1 MTVGIYQEIERFVP
15 GCEQEERDR
24 AVMLRFLHEHPD
36 ALLRENESAHLT
48 ASAWVLSPDRT
59 RVVMVWHNLYRSW
72 SWAGGHADGE
82 EDLLAAAM
90 REVTEETGLRRL
102 RPLTDGIFSLECL
115 AVEGHE
121 KRGRYVPS
129 HVHLNVTYLRSR
141 RTPPCVKSRT
151 RTAASSGCARAR
163 RCARQASR
171 GCAGGSTTSSSPAPP
186 RGWHRKGRDKS

>member
-129 HVHLNVTYLRSR
+129 HVHLNVTYLLQSEDAALREKPDENSGVR
-141 RTPPCVKSRT
+141 WFTPEG
-151 RTAASSGCARAR
+151 AIEASSEPWFREHIYTKLNEKMKPLRA
-163 RCARQASR
+163 
-171 GCAGGSTTSSSPAPP
+171 
-186 RGWHRKGRDKS
+186 KNY

>member
-59 RVVMVWHNLYRSW
+59 RV
-72 SWAGGHADGE
+72 GHADGE

-129 HVHLNVTYLRSR
+129 HVHLNVTYLLQSEDAALREKPDENSGVEWMR
-141 RTPPCVKSRT
+141 PGEALR
-151 RTAASSGCARAR
+151 ASSEPWMRRWVYRKLIARAAPWMAQEK
-163 RCARQASR
+163 AR
-171 GCAGGSTTSSSPAPP
+171 
-186 RGWHRKGRDKS
+186 

>member
-82 EDLLAAAM
+82 EDLLAAAL
-90 REVTEETGLRRL
+90 REANEESGIRAVPVSR
-102 RPLTDGIFSLECL
+102 DIFSLEIL
-115 AVEGHE
+115 HVAPHV
-121 KRGRYVPS
+121 KRGKFVCA
-129 HVHLNVTYLRSR
+129 HLHLNATYLLEADDQAPIRCKPDENSAVR
-141 RTPPCVKSRT
+141 WLDVSEVL
-151 RTAASSGCARAR
+151 AAVSEPAMLPVYRKLMEKAAR
-163 RCARQASR
+163 
-171 GCAGGSTTSSSPAPP
+171 
-186 RGWHRKGRDKS
+186 

>member
-129 HVHLNVTYLRSR
+129 HVHLNVTYLL
-141 RTPPCVKSRT
+141 
-151 RTAASSGCARAR
+151 
-163 RCARQASR
+163 
-171 GCAGGSTTSSSPAPP
+171 
-186 RGWHRKGRDKS
+186 

>member
-1 MTVGIYQEIERFVP
+1 MTGGIYQEIERFVP

-129 HVHLNVTYLRSR
+129 HVHLNVTYLLQSEDAALREKPDENSGVEWMR
-141 RTPPCVKSRT
+141 PGEALR
-151 RTAASSGCARAR
+151 ASSEPWMRRWVYRKLIARAAPWMAQER
-163 RCARQASR
+163 AR
-171 GCAGGSTTSSSPAPP
+171 
-186 RGWHRKGRDKS
+186 

>member
-90 REVTEETGLRRL
+90 REVTEETGSAAAAPAHGRDLLAGVSGRGGARKARALR
-102 RPLTDGIFSLECL
+102 
-115 AVEGHE
+115 
-121 KRGRYVPS
+121 PS
-129 HVHLNVTYLRSR
+129 HVHLNVTYLLQSEDAALREKPDENSGVEWMR
-141 RTPPCVKSRT
+141 PGEALR
-151 RTAASSGCARAR
+151 ASSEPWMRRWVYRKLIARAAPWMAQER
-163 RCARQASR
+163 AR
-171 GCAGGSTTSSSPAPP
+171 
-186 RGWHRKGRDKS
+186 

>member
-24 AVMLRFLHEHPD
+24 AVMLRFLHEHSD

-59 RVVMVWHNLYRSW
+59 R
-72 SWAGGHADGE
+72 
-82 EDLLAAAM
+82 AAM

-129 HVHLNVTYLRSR
+129 HVHLNVTYLLQSEDAALREKPDENSGVEWMR
-141 RTPPCVKSRT
+141 PGEALR
-151 RTAASSGCARAR
+151 ASSEPWMRRWVYRKLIARAAPWMAQEK
-163 RCARQASR
+163 AR
-171 GCAGGSTTSSSPAPP
+171 
-186 RGWHRKGRDKS
+186 